1 MADHTTVHSSKSN
14 VIANLQSYI
23 IFNNCID
30 IAKVNNLYRRQSL
43 MRRTTTRGL
52 KQTYKIEYLEK
63 ITECG
68 EGTDFGELA
77 LINSKPRAATIRA
90 EEY

>member
-1 MADHTTVHSSKSN
+1 
-14 VIANLQSYI
+14 
-23 IFNNCID
+23 
-30 IAKVNNLYRRQSL
+30 
-43 MRRTTTRGL
+43 MRRTTTRSL